1 MDLFNNQNT
10 HMEILNLSD
19 SSEIRESSDFKS
31 CYEPPL
37 IKVVEVALEKGFA
50 DSTTDF
56 GDGAW

>member
-1 MDLFNNQNT
+1 
-10 HMEILNLSD
+10 MEIMNLTD
-19 SSEIRESSDFKS
+19 LSEIRELTDFKS

-37 IKVVEVALEKGFA
+37 IEVVEVAVEKGFA